1 MTPTPD
7 PQTTVMAI
15 LAHLREHHKLTWI
28 ISPKDFD
35 LLRTWSVQE
44 IPLPRLL
51 DALDR
56 VVARR
61 LKAGKPVTALST
73 FAYQVEK
80 CRKSLVD
87 ERSGTHDGD
96 SETGPSPHP
105 GPSSDPNHFLENLP
119 AELEPLR
126 PVLTA
131 TLLSPS
137 PSEADR
143 EALGKALLEHFGTLP
158 WVEARTASFLRSLPA
173 GFAPQTWSD
182 RYRINLLLQHFHIP
196 V

>member
-1 MTPTPD
+1 MI
-7 PQTTVMAI
+7 MAI
-15 LAHLREHHKLTWI
+15 LAHLREHHKLSWI

-35 LLRTWSVQE
+35 LLRTWSGQG
-44 IPLPRLL
+44 IPLTRLL
-51 DALDR
+51 DALDQ

-87 ERSGTHDGD
+87 ERSGSHEGE
-96 SETGPSPHP
+96 SAAGPSTPP
-105 GPSSDPNHFLENLP
+105 GPSSDPKHFLEDLP

-126 PVLTA
+126 TVLTA
-131 TLLSPS
+131 SLLSPT

-143 EALGKALLEHFGTLP
+143 EALGKALLEHFGSLP
-158 WVEARTASFLRSLPA
+158 WVEARTASFLRALPA

-182 RYRINLLLQHFHIP
+182 RYRITLLLPPFHIP